1 MFRYFESLILPTAM
15 PAPGSPPQ
23 GLARFIWHFAGQ
35 VRRSLAGLLVLGIA
49 LALLDAA
56 VPAFIGRL
64 VDIVAHESRTDFLDR
79 AWPTL
84 ALMAATVLIAR
95 PAVVFV
101 HALMQFQAIFPGL
114 TNLVRWQSHIHVV
127 RQSIGYFQSDFA
139 GRIASRVMETGY
151 ALRASVVSIISVV
164 LYLAALALTSVI
176 VVGRADLRLTLPILG
191 WAAGYVLLL
200 AWIVPQIRKA
210 STDIAYARSTVTGR
224 IVDSYTNI
232 LTVKLFANGALE
244 DDYVRG
250 SLDRHTRM
258 MRVQMRGF
266 TRLTFGLACL
276 SGVLL
281 VATGAMALAL
291 WQAGEIGI
299 EMVATALPLTLQL
312 SSTAGRVAMEITS
325 MFEQFGTVHEGMDTV
340 AKPIR
345 VTDRADAVPV
355 AIRQGSVS
363 FETISFH
370 YGRDSGV
377 IEDLTLHIAP
387 GEKVG
392 LVGRSGAGKSTLVN
406 LLLRFHDLER
416 GRILIDGRDV
426 TLTTQESIRSQIAV
440 VTQDT
445 SLLHR
450 SILENIRYGR
460 PDATPEEV
468 EAAARKAHAHDFI
481 MELEDWGG
489 RRGYDAHVGERGV
502 KLSGGQRQRIA
513 IARVILKNAPILI
526 LDEATSALDSEV
538 EAAIQE
544 QLENLMEGKTV
555 IGIAHRLSTIARMD
569 RLVIMDRGRI
579 VEQGTHAELLALGG
593 HYASLWRRQSGGFM
607 TDDDEV

>member
-1 MFRYFESLILPTAM
+1 MFRYFESLILPTAI
-15 PAPGSPPQ
+15 PAPGAPPQ
-23 GLARFIWHFAGQ
+23 GLGRFIWHFAGQ
-35 VRRSLAGLLVLGIA
+35 VRGSLVALLVLGIC

-56 VPAFIGRL
+56 VPAFIGKL
-64 VDIVAHESRTDFLDR
+64 VDLVAHEERAAFFEK
-79 AWPTL
+79 AWPVL
-84 ALMAATVLIAR
+84 ALMAATVLVVR
-95 PAVVFV
+95 PAVVSI
-101 HALMQFQAIFPGL
+101 HAMVQFQSVMPGL
-114 TNLVRWQSHIHVV
+114 TNLTRWQSHIHVV

-164 LYLAALALTSVI
+164 LYMAALALTSLI
-176 VVGRADLRLTLPILG
+176 VLGRADVRLMIPILG
-191 WAAGYVLLL
+191 WAVGYVLLL
-200 AWIVPQIRKA
+200 RWLVPQIRKA
-210 STDIAYARSTVTGR
+210 STDIAYARSTLTGR

-232 LTVKLFANGALE
+232 LTVKLFANGELE
-244 DDYVRG
+244 DDYVRK

-266 TRLTFGLACL
+266 TSLTMGLACL
-276 SGVLL
+276 SGGLL
-281 VATGAMALAL
+281 VATGAIALTL
-291 WQAGEIGI
+291 WQRGEIGI

-325 MFEQFGTVHEGMDTV
+325 VFEQFGTVHEGMDTV

-345 VTDRADAVPV
+345 VTDRPDAVALPISKG
-355 AIRQGSVS
+355 AGR
-363 FETISFH
+363 FDHISFH
-370 YGRDSGV
+370 DGRDSGV
-377 IEDLTLHIAP
+377 FGDLTLDIKA

-406 LLLRFHDLER
+406 LLLRFHDLEK
-416 GRILIDGRDV
+416 GKILIDGHDV
-426 TLTTQESIRSQIAV
+426 QFATQESIRAQIAV

-468 EAAARKAHAHDFI
+468 EAAARKAHAHEFI
-481 MELEDWGG
+481 LELEDWAG

-593 HYASLWRRQSGGFM
+593 HYATLWRRQSGGFM

>member
-1 MFRYFESLILPTAM
+1 M
-15 PAPGSPPQ
+15 
-23 GLARFIWHFAGQ
+23 RFIWHFAGQ
-35 VRRSLAGLLVLGIA
+35 VKVHLLALLVLGIL

-56 VPAFIGRL
+56 VPVFIGLL
-64 VDIVAHESRTDFLDR
+64 VD
-79 AWPTL
+79 
-84 ALMAATVLIAR
+84 LIAR
-95 PAVVFV
+95 ADRQTFLVEAWPMLLAMAVVV
-101 HALMQFQAIFPGL
+101 AVAKPIVSLINGLVQFQVIFPGL

-151 ALRASVVSIISVV
+151 ALRASVVSIISVI
-164 LYLAALALTSVI
+164 LYLVALALTSVI
-176 VVGRADLRLTLPILG
+176 VIGRADFRLALPILA
-191 WAAGYVLLL
+191 WTVGYIALL
-200 AWIVPQIRKA
+200 AYVVPRIRKA
-210 STDIAYARSTVTGR
+210 ATDIAYARSTLTGR

-232 LTVKLFANGALE
+232 LTVKLFAHGDLE
-244 DDYVRG
+244 DDYVRR

-258 MRVQMRGF
+258 MRVQMRSF
-266 TRLTFGLACL
+266 TVLTSGLALL
-276 SGVLL
+276 SGLL
-281 VATGAMALAL
+281 LAATGALALWL

-299 EMVATALPLTLQL
+299 AMVATSLPMTLQL
-312 SSTAGRVAMEITS
+312 SSTAGRVAMEITTV
-325 MFEQFGTVHEGMDTV
+325 FEQFGTVHEGMDTV

-345 VTDRADAVPV
+345 VNDRPGATPLAVKEG
-355 AIRQGSVS
+355 AVS
-363 FETISFH
+363 FENISFH
-370 YGRDSGV
+370 YGRERTV
-377 IEDLTLHIAP
+377 IEDLTLRIKP

-406 LLLRFHDLER
+406 LLLRFHDLEQ
-416 GRILIDGRDV
+416 GRILIDGIDV
-426 TLTTQESIRSQIAV
+426 TTATQESVREQIAV

-450 SILENIRYGR
+450 SILDNIRYGR

-481 MELEDWGG
+481 LDLEDWAG

-579 VEQGTHAELLALGG
+579 VEQGTHNELLALDG
-593 HYASLWRRQSGGFM
+593 HYASLWRRQSGGFF
-607 TDDDEV
+607 TEDDGV